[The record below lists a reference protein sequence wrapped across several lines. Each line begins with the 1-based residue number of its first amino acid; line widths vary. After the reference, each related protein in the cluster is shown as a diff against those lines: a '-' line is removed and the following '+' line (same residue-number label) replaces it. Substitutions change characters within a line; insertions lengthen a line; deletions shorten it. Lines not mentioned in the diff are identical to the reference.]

1 MKNAKTEFLPTVY
14 VHSNS
19 WPHPPHP
26 GPTVRR
32 GRTAHNAL
40 VLLAFVLIFVTMA
53 LSVQF
58 QTLAPQYAAFGEQ
71 FYLASVPAVAPTV
84 APVNLTAAHAIA
96 RAHTDSQLLAAAAN
110 ATLVKTACSFDQ
122 INNGT
127 SVCVLTQTVRF
138 TNQLTTAMP
147 AFGLIFYFA
156 TWGFLGW
163 FLLCLLRLCACKP
176 SDDDYAEH
184 DDEDVE
190 SNL

>member
-1 MKNAKTEFLPTVY
+1 MYIQIL
-14 VHSNS
+14 
-19 WPHPPHP
+19 
-26 GPTVRR
+26 GPIRPIPDLSVRR

-71 FYLASVPAVAPTV
+71 FYLASAPAVAPTV

-96 RAHTDSQLLAAAAN
+96 PGHTDSQLLAAAAAN
-110 ATLVKTACSFDQ
+110 ATLVKTACTFDQ

>member
-1 MKNAKTEFLPTVY
+1 
-14 VHSNS
+14 
-19 WPHPPHP
+19 
-26 GPTVRR
+26 
-32 GRTAHNAL
+32 
-40 VLLAFVLIFVTMA
+40 
-53 LSVQF
+53 
-58 QTLAPQYAAFGEQ
+58 
-71 FYLASVPAVAPTV
+71 VPAVAPTV
-84 APVNLTAAHAIA
+84 TPVNLTATHAIVQGLG
-96 RAHTDSQLLAAAAN
+96 HSQLLSSMAAAAATGDAN

-127 SVCVLTQTVRF
+127 RVCVLTQTVRF
-138 TNQLTTAMP
+138 TSQLTTAMP

-163 FLLCLLRLCACKP
+163 FLLCLVRLCACRP